1 MRWRRE
7 AAPPLLLLLLLVVVA
22 VDSGIEID
30 VPWPGAIAIRT
41 AIMEVAEDGTNH
53 REPLLPRFGRTTITM
68 IPTTI
73 KIRFKVV
80 VSKLEGG
87 LGGCRFSLLVYGSL
101 PLPPCCITSFGRI

>member
-41 AIMEVAEDGTNH
+41 AIMEVAEDGVRGREAITNH
-53 REPLLPRFGRTTITM
+53 REALLLRVGTTTTTTTVVHTTVK
-68 IPTTI
+68 IP
-73 KIRFKVV
+73 FKVV
-80 VSKLEGG
+80 VRKLEGG
-87 LGGCRFSLLVYGSL
+87 LGGWRSSLLVSGS
-101 PLPPCCITSFGRI
+101 